1 MQHGGAQRDSH
12 LPKTH
17 ERRAMSS
24 QRERELE
31 SGVMPELVT
40 FDCYGTLIDW
50 RKGIADAF
58 DEAVP
63 GAADLPRDELFGAY
77 ARAEAEVESGP
88 YQPYRQV
95 LTRAAGR
102 AVELLGLRIPDS
114 RRLFLAE
121 SLPSWRPF
129 ADTNPALERIAALGP
144 RLGIL
149 SNIDDDLLEG
159 TLEQLAIPFDLL
171 ITAGGLR
178 SYKPAPAHFLAAIEA
193 CDGRPEAIVH
203 VAESFYHDVT
213 AARPL
218 GIRTL
223 WVNRTAACP
232 VEEVAPSA
240 ELRDLAEAADWIAA
254 LSSARD
260 QA

>member
-1 MQHGGAQRDSH
+1 M
-12 LPKTH
+12 P
-17 ERRAMSS
+17 S

-31 SGVMPELVT
+31 PGALPELIT

-50 RKGIADAF
+50 RSGIAEAF
-58 DEAVP
+58 DAAVP
-63 GAADLPRDELFGAY
+63 GAAELPRDKLFDAY

-95 LTRAAGR
+95 LERATGRAA
-102 AVELLGLRIPDS
+102 EMLGLRVPDS
-114 RRLFLAE
+114 RRWFLAD

-129 ADTNPALERIAALGP
+129 ADTNPALERIAALGR

-159 TLEQLAIPFDLL
+159 TLEQLAVPFDLL
-171 ITAGGLR
+171 ITAAGLR

-193 CDGRPEAIVH
+193 CNRRPEAIVH
-203 VAESFYHDVT
+203 VAESLYHDVR
-213 AARPL
+213 AARSL

-223 WVNRTAACP
+223 WVNRTAASP
-232 VEEVAPSA
+232 VEDVAPSA
-240 ELRDLAEAADWIAA
+240 EFRDLAEAADWIEA
-254 LSSARD
+254 L
-260 QA
+260 

>member
-1 MQHGGAQRDSH
+1 MPD
-12 LPKTH
+12 
-17 ERRAMSS
+17 
-24 QRERELE
+24 QREPELRSE
-31 SGVMPELVT
+31 AMPELVT

-50 RKGIADAF
+50 RSGIADAF

-63 GAADLPRDELFGAY
+63 GSDDLPRSRLFAAY

-88 YQPYRQV
+88 YQPYRHV
-95 LTRAAGR
+95 LTQAAGR
-102 AVELLGLRIPDS
+102 AAELLGLKVPET
-114 RRLFLAE
+114 RRSFLAE

-129 ADTNPALERIAALGP
+129 ADTNPALRRIADLGP

-159 TLEQLAIPFDLL
+159 TLEQLAVPFDLL
-171 ITAGGLR
+171 ITAAGLR

-193 CDGRPEAIVH
+193 CDGRPGAIVH
-203 VAESFYHDVT
+203 VGESFYHDVM

-223 WVNRTAACP
+223 WVNRTAASP
-232 VEEVAPSA
+232 LEGVAPSA
-240 ELRDLAEAADWIAA
+240 EFRDLAEASAWIEA
-254 LSSARD
+254 L
-260 QA
+260 